1 MAESRLYTLIDK
13 KSGEEHLIRPSR
25 RGPAL
30 MCAAVARFDVRATT
44 ANDMEKLYVPGM
56 KIPDAA
62 VELQPPPKKSSEPK
76 QLPLDEPKATP
87 NDPPHT

>member
-1 MAESRLYTLIDK
+1 MSESRLYTMTDK
-13 KSGEEHLIRPSR
+13 ATGEEHLVRATR

-30 MCAAVARFDVRATT
+30 MCAAVARFDVRVTT
-44 ANDMEKLYVPGM
+44 ANDMEKLYVPGV

-62 VELQPPPKKSSEPK
+62 IELQPPPKKAGEPK
-76 QLPLDEPKATP
+76 QLPLDEPKAAP